1 MTRIEADDLLPAQRL
16 RDAAAEGEITQIHRG
31 DRHAEEGDTFLIDGD
46 EYELTEV
53 RERRL
58 GELTDEDARAE
69 GSPSLKAYKKR
80 IEETHGT
87 TWDDDSTA
95 FLTTSSRSVRQQQRR
110 EAEHKRRAR
119 VRAT

>member
-1 MTRIEADDLLPAQRL
+1 MARIEADDLLPAQRL
-16 RDAAAEGEITQIHRG
+16 RDAVKEGEITQIHRG
-31 DRHAEEGDTFLIDGD
+31 DRHADEGDTFVVDGE

-53 RERRL
+53 RKRRL

-69 GSPSLKAYKKR
+69 GSQTLEAYKKR

-95 FLTTSSRSVRQQQRR
+95 YLHDF
-110 EAEHKRRAR
+110 EPKD
-119 VRAT
+119 

>member
-16 RDAAAEGEITQIHRG
+16 RDAVSDGEITQIHRG
-31 DRHAEEGDTFLIDGD
+31 DRHADEGNTFVIDGE
-46 EYELTEV
+46 EYEVTEV

-69 GSPSLKAYKKR
+69 GSPDLEAYKRR

-95 FLTTSSRSVRQQQRR
+95 YLHDFESK
-110 EAEHKRRAR
+110 E
-119 VRAT
+119 

>member
-1 MTRIEADDLLPAQRL
+1 MARTEADDLLPSQRL
-16 RDAAAEGEITQIHRG
+16 RDAVADGEITQIHRG
-31 DRHAEEGDTFLIDGD
+31 DRHAEEGDTLVIDGE

-69 GSPSLKAYKKR
+69 GSPDLEAYKRR
-80 IEETHGT
+80 IEKTHGT

-95 FLTTSSRSVRQQQRR
+95 YLHDF
-110 EAEHKRRAR
+110 EPKE
-119 VRAT
+119 

>member
-1 MTRIEADDLLPAQRL
+1 MARTEADDLLPSQRL
-16 RDAAAEGEITQIHRG
+16 RDAVADGEITQIHRG
-31 DRHAEEGDTFLIDGD
+31 DRHADEGNTFVIDGE
-46 EYELTEV
+46 EYEVTEV

-69 GSPSLKAYKKR
+69 GSPDLEAYKRR

-95 FLTTSSRSVRQQQRR
+95 YLHDFESK
-110 EAEHKRRAR
+110 E
-119 VRAT
+119 